1 VSNAITEAL
10 DQAVERVGKA
20 LGQDAGSAIEKLYR
34 DTDGNLKDVIERTT
48 KADADKADEI
58 KKIADD
64 MAKNADKDVTT
75 QAERNAQADTQAGL
89 RKKLTGILDPEADPN
104 AGIRGLGRDDP
115 DVESLKTQAATRAGE
130 LQNSVPENS
139 RGRITM
145 GTSIGRDEAGSLR
158 TVVSTSERRGYLRP
172 GVTLKDGEELA
183 TGDGHAEPSGI
194 DYMHDHG
201 ITPVAVGAGKPICTP
216 CETTIDN
223 AGAAPATKLKGS
235 GPRPTKRTKVS

>member
-20 LGQDAGSAIEKLYR
+20 LGQDAGTAIEKLYR
-34 DTDGNLKDVIERTT
+34 DTDGNLKDVIERTA

-64 MAKNADKDVTT
+64 MAKNAEKDVTT

-89 RKKLTGILDPEADPN
+89 RKKLTGILDPDADPN
-104 AGIRGLGRDDP
+104 AGIRGLGKDDP
-115 DVESLKTQAATRAGE
+115 DVEQLKTQAAGRVGE
-130 LQNSVPENS
+130 LQDSVPANS

-145 GTSIGRDEAGSLR
+145 VTSIGRDEAGNLR
-158 TVVSTSERRGYLRP
+158 TVVSTSEPRGYLRP

-183 TGDGHAEPSGI
+183 TGDGHAEVSGI
-194 DYMHDHG
+194 DYMNQHG

-235 GPRPTKRTKVS
+235 GPRPTKKRKI